1 MNQKESQQH
10 LHSSFNRGIYL
21 VRYTGNG
28 QEDKPNNPGLLVIPN
43 GACKFGQSLNLDTV
57 EKRYISHFKKE
68 ENVIEKLRSKIKDVR
83 RQIND
88 QEFINILENL

>member
-1 MNQKESQQH
+1 MALKLWGAGGGGWLMSNKPELFGNSQHNLLGHYSGPWAVRAKAKE
-10 LHSSFNRGIYL
+10 LG
-21 VRYTGNG
+21 
-28 QEDKPNNPGLLVIPN
+28 LVIPD
-43 GACKFGQSLNLDTV
+43 G
-57 EKRYISHFKKE
+57 KE